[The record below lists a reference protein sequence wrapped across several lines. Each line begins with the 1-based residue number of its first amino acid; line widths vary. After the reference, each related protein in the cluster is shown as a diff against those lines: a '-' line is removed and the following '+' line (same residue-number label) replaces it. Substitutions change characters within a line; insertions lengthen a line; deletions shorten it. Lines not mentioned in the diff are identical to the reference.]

1 MRRAFISYSLA
12 DKDRFVVSRLT
23 TELQRKDMLVTS
35 SQNFDSPIIDFTTQK
50 NIEISDLFLGVI
62 TDQSHTPNRVLNE
75 WQYANQRNVPG
86 ILVVENTLNV
96 QNIPKDNVIF
106 FDRTNLGYAID
117 KVNQKIEFSSH
128 SPANEEWIKWVLGG
142 AAVLALLS
150 VLGKNK

>member
-1 MRRAFISYSLA
+1 
-12 DKDRFVVSRLT
+12 
-23 TELQRKDMLVTS
+23 MLVTS